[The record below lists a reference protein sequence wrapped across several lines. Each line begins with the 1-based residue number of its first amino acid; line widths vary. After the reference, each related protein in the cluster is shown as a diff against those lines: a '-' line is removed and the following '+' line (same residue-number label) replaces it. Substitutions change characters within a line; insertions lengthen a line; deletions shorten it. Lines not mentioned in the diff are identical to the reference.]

1 MKTWYKIVF
10 KLNQRMSFS
19 VFSYESEDE
28 KKAKLQRWKD
38 EHVREYNHI
47 EVIWHGID
55 EEDFTKKKVI
65 KN

>member
-10 KLNQRMSFS
+10 KLNHRMSFS

-38 EHVREYNHI
+38 EHVRPYNHI

-55 EEDFTKKKVI
+55 EMDFTQKKLI

>member
-1 MKTWYKIVF
+1 
-10 KLNQRMSFS
+10 MSFS

-38 EHVREYNHI
+38 EHVRPYNHI

-55 EEDFTKKKVI
+55 EMDFTQKKLI

>member
-55 EEDFTKKKVI
+55 EMDFTQKK
-65 KN
+65 